1 MKQPRTR
8 STAPLSLAP
17 PVADLPVTSEAPAAP
32 PSALAE
38 VDRLRLHN
46 AQLQLQVDDLLIAQ
60 HARAHNDVVA
70 DRKGHAATM
79 ESLGA
84 DLRVRYALGDTD
96 AVDPATGA
104 ITRRA

>member
-1 MKQPRTR
+1 MKQPRVR
-8 STAPLSLAP
+8 SQSTAPLSLAP
-17 PVADLPVTSEAPAAP
+17 PVVDAPAEAPAAP

-70 DRKGHAATM
+70 DRKGHAASL

-104 ITRRA
+104 ITRR

>member
-60 HARAHNDVVA
+60 HARGNAASPMLQIQSRGLLHVVF
-70 DRKGHAATM
+70 
-79 ESLGA
+79 
-84 DLRVRYALGDTD
+84 
-96 AVDPATGA
+96 
-104 ITRRA
+104 